1 MLLGSIIGAA
11 LGMMHLPIVEC
22 MNIFRSTAVDVFYKV
37 KGLAGRAGRMMRF
50 LLKGAKYSSVPFHNA
65 LRKVFAD
72 LPIRGTGDSSAP
84 EILRVGITA
93 TDSLAQLV
101 LFRSYNKPRYN
112 VRQQTEEVE
121 NSCFVN
127 RLWQV

>member
-1 MLLGSIIGAA
+1 
-11 LGMMHLPIVEC
+11 MMHLPIVDC
-22 MNIFRSTAVDVFYKV
+22 MNIFRSTATDVFYKA

-50 LLKGAKYSSVPFHNA
+50 LSKGAKYSSVPFHNA
-65 LRKVFAD
+65 LRKLFAE
-72 LPIRGTGDSSAP
+72 LPMRGTGDSFAP

-93 TDSLAQLV
+93 TDSLARLV
-101 LFRSYNKPRYN
+101 LFRSYDGPRYN
-112 VRQQTEEVE
+112 IREHAEEVA